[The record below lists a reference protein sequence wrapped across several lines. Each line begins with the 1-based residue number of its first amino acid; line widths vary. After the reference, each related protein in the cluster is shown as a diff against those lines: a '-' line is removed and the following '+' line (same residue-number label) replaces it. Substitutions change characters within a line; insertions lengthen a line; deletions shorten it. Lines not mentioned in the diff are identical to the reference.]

1 MESGRGNLQ
10 TIEISPFEKGGLRGI
25 FMVKNIL
32 YQIPLNLPLQKGE
45 ADRKRI
51 ASLRL
56 HSCCK
61 HKRSQ

>member
-32 YQIPLNLPLQKGE
+32 
-45 ADRKRI
+45 
-51 ASLRL
+51 
-56 HSCCK
+56 
-61 HKRSQ
+61 